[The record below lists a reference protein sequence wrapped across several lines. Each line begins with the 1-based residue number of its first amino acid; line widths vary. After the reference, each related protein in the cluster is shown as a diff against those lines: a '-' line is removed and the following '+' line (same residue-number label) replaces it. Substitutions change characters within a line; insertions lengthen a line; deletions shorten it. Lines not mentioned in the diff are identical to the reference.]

1 VARLFVRLRL
11 RLLRHS
17 IDGSGPQ
24 ILGLVVM
31 AVLAGFATVGG
42 FVAMAAARSSDNG
55 SAVVM
60 VVAASLVLGWLTFP
74 LVGFGSGTSLDPRS
88 LVSLPLTRRQLMV
101 GLTAAALVGPG
112 AAITAATMGGAVVGL
127 STGAVSVVVLVVAAV
142 LQVLVCVALA
152 RALTTFLGGALRSR
166 RGRDLRF
173 LAVFLIVL
181 LPQLVRFAL
190 PGRVDSEDL
199 RSFADAAGVVPLLW
213 PTRAMTSLADDR
225 PGAAVIMIVGSVVVL
240 VALLLWWHLSLDRV
254 LTTAE
259 SGGAAPK
266 RGRTSGADTGTDD
279 ASDPLFGRSLGW
291 LPRTAFGAVA
301 ARELRLTWRDPRRR
315 INLISSILL
324 PFILVGGFLTN
335 GGVDHAGTVY
345 LCITVVLLAGGKAF
359 NQLGIDGRAWT
370 AHEAAGS
377 DLRADLDGKAL
388 AVGLVQVL
396 EIVVVA
402 VALAALSH
410 GWSEVL
416 PAILFAVA
424 LSGPQLGIGNWCSVA
439 APIPVPPTITNAW
452 GSGSPGAGCL
462 SGLLVLAGMAA
473 MVVVAVPSVVAA
485 VLVPGP
491 IARTGVAL
499 ISLPLGFALYRLLTA
514 RALAYAAPRRP
525 EILAKL
531 MVRHT

>member
-1 VARLFVRLRL
+1 MARLFIRLRL

-17 IDGSGPQ
+17 ITGSGPQ
-24 ILGLVVM
+24 VLGLVVL
-31 AVLAGFATVGG
+31 AIFAGFATVGG
-42 FVAMAAARSSDNG
+42 FIAMAASRASDDG
-55 SAVVM
+55 PAIVM
-60 VVAASLVLGWLTFP
+60 VIAASLVLGWLTFP

-112 AAITAATMGGAVVGL
+112 AAITAATMAGAVVGL
-127 STGAVSVVVLVVAAV
+127 AGGPGSTVALVAAAV
-142 LQVLVCVALA
+142 LQVLVCVTLA

-173 LAVFLIVL
+173 LAVFLVVL

-190 PGRVDSEDL
+190 PGRLDGDDV
-199 RSFADAAGVVPLLW
+199 RSFADVAGVVPLLW
-213 PTRAMTSLADDR
+213 PTRAMTAIGEDK
-225 PGAAVIMIVGSVVVL
+225 PGAALIMLIGSVVVL
-240 VALLLWWHLSLDRV
+240 VALLLWWQMSLDRV

-259 SGGAAPK
+259 SGGATSP
-266 RGRTSGADTGTDD
+266 RGRRAGTPEGDD
-279 ASDPLFGRSLGW
+279 EDEDPLFGRLLGW
-291 LPRTAFGAVA
+291 LPRSAFGAVA

-335 GGVDHAGTVY
+335 GGIDHDGTVY
-345 LCITVVLLAGGKAF
+345 LCVAVVALAGGKAF
-359 NQLGIDGRAWT
+359 NQLGIDGRAWSV
-370 AHEAAGS
+370 HEAAGS
-377 DLRADLDGKAL
+377 DLRSDLDGKAL

-396 EIVVVA
+396 EIVIVA
-402 VALAALSH
+402 VVLAALSH
-410 GWSEVL
+410 GWGEVL
-416 PAILFAVA
+416 PASLFAIA

-473 MVVVAVPSVVAA
+473 MGVMAVPFVIAA

-491 IARTGVAL
+491 VSRIGVAVIAVPCGL
-499 ISLPLGFALYRLLTA
+499 ALYRLLTN
-514 RALAYAAPRRP
+514 RAMAYAAPRRP

-531 MVRHT
+531 MVRST

>member
-1 VARLFVRLRL
+1 VARLFIRLRL

-17 IDGSGPQ
+17 IDGSGAQ
-24 ILGLVVM
+24 VLGLVVM

-42 FVAMAAARSSDNG
+42 FVAMAAARSSDDG

-213 PTRAMTSLADDR
+213 PTRAMTSLAEDR

-259 SGGAAPK
+259 SGAAPK
-266 RGRTSGADTGTDD
+266 RGRAADTESGD

-345 LCITVVLLAGGKAF
+345 LCTTVVLLAGGKAF

-473 MVVVAVPSVVAA
+473 MAVLAVPSAVAA

-491 IARTGVAL
+491 ITRTGVAL